1 MPNQPRASPILE
13 GPLMPDP
20 TDDAVAAQYEAYPY
34 PARDARDE
42 ARRLVLGSPSFLAE
56 IDHWVFAA
64 RRDPNLKLSILVAG
78 GGTGDALVMLAQQL
92 EDAGRPGSI
101 TYLDRSAASGE
112 IAQRRI
118 AARGL
123 GHRVTFLKGSLLD
136 LPGIAPGPFDYI
148 DCCGVLHHLPEPEAG
163 LAALTAVLAPGGGMG
178 LMVYAPHGRT
188 GVYMA
193 QDALALLA
201 PAGETLAAR
210 VETARRLVRALPG
223 THWLARNPGIRDH
236 IDGGDAGLVDLLLH
250 GRDRPYTVAGFRA
263 LLATAGLAPTA
274 FIEPLRYDPATYLTD
289 PRLRERAAAL
299 PRPEREALAEALAGT
314 MAVHIAYAVRAADAW
329 TPPEPEDETR
339 VPVLRDLDGPAFA
352 ASLSPGQRIAMDF
365 DGVRAQLPMP
375 PLGPALLAL
384 VDGRRTL
391 GAILAAVGAQAKP
404 ERARRDWAGL
414 YATLNAANRLLLAAP
429 RGG

>member
-1 MPNQPRASPILE
+1 MT
-13 GPLMPDP
+13 DP

-42 ARRLVLGSPSFLAE
+42 AGRLVLGSPSFLAE

-64 RRDPNLKLSILVAG
+64 RRDPALPLSILVAG
-78 GGTGDALVMLAQQL
+78 GGTGDGLVMLAQQL
-92 EDAGRPGSI
+92 EDAARPGHI
-101 TYLDRSAASGE
+101 TYLDRSAAAGA
-112 IAQRRI
+112 IAARRI

-123 GHRVTFLKGSLLD
+123 SHRVTVLQGSLLNVAR
-136 LPGIAPGPFDYI
+136 LAPGPFDYI

-201 PAGETLAAR
+201 PAAEPLPAR
-210 VETARRLVRALPG
+210 VEAARRLVRSLPE

-236 IDGGDAGLVDLLLH
+236 LEGGDAGLVDLLLH

-263 LLATAGLAPTA
+263 LLASSGLAPTA

-289 PRLRERAAAL
+289 PRLRERAARLA
-299 PRPEREALAEALAGT
+299 RAEQEALAEALAGT
-314 MAVHIAYAVRAADAW
+314 MAVHIAYVVRAADGWAA
-329 TPPEPEDETR
+329 PDPGDETR

-352 ASLSPGQRIAMDF
+352 ASLSPGQRIAVNLEGF
-365 DGVRAQLPMP
+365 RAQVAIP
-375 PLGPALLAL
+375 PLGPALLARI
-384 VDGRRTL
+384 DGKRTL
-391 GAILAAVGAQAKP
+391 GAVLEAVGAQAKA

-414 YATLNAANRLLLAAP
+414 YAALNGANRLLLAAP

>member
-1 MPNQPRASPILE
+1 MTDR
-13 GPLMPDP
+13 

-42 ARRLVLGSPSFLAE
+42 AKRLVLGSPSFLAE

-64 RRDPNLKLSILVAG
+64 RRDPALPLSILVAG

-92 EDAGRPGSI
+92 EAAGRPGQL
-101 TYLDRSAASGE
+101 TYLDRSAASAE
-112 IAQRRI
+112 IARKRI

-123 GHRVTFLKGSLLD
+123 GHRVSFLKGSLLD
-136 LPGIAPGPFDYI
+136 LPAIAPGPFDYI

-163 LAALTAVLAPGGGMG
+163 LAALASVLAPGGGMG

-188 GVYMA
+188 GVYMM

-201 PAGETLAAR
+201 PAGEPLTAR
-210 VETARRLVRALPG
+210 VETARRLVRAMPE

-236 IDGGDAGLVDLLLH
+236 LDGGDAGLVDLLLH
-250 GRDRPYTVAGFRA
+250 GRDRPYTVTAFRA
-263 LLATAGLAPTA
+263 LLASAGLAPTT
-274 FIEPLRYDPATYLTD
+274 FVEPLRYDPATYLAD

-299 PRPEREALAEALAGT
+299 PRTEQEALAEALSGT
-314 MAVHIAYAVRAADAW
+314 MAVHIAYAVRAADGWAA
-329 TPPEPEDETR
+329 PDPQDETR
-339 VPVLRDLDGPAFA
+339 VPALRDLDGPALA
-352 ASLSPGQRIAMDF
+352 ASLSPGQRIAVNL
-365 DGVRAQLPMP
+365 DGFRAQVAIP
-375 PLGPALLAL
+375 PLGPALLARI
-384 VDGRRTL
+384 DGRRSL
-391 GAILAAVGAQAKP
+391 GEIFAAVGAQAKP

-414 YATLNAANRLLLAAP
+414 YAALNGANKLLLTAP